1 MNRAGWLFLLLGLNV
16 AAAESAPGSA
26 LGNAPAGAVIDFQAQ
41 AQRSAPNDL
50 GNASM
55 YVEANGV
62 QPAELA
68 RRVNQTIAAALAAA
82 KAHPDVKVKS
92 GGVHTYPSYGKV
104 SRVIESWRMRSE
116 LLLESRD
123 AAALSEAIGKL
134 QGSLVVGSINFSP
147 APETRRKVE
156 DDTTL
161 DALAIFQEKA
171 ARYATAL
178 KKSYRLRSMSISSQG
193 AVSPAPTFRAMA
205 MASDSVAM
213 PAEAGDSQIV
223 VIVSGQIELLT
234 SETSATIS
242 KQ

>member
-1 MNRAGWLFLLLGLNV
+1 MNRAGWLFLLLALNV
-16 AAAESAPGSA
+16 AAAELPPSNTPSGA
-26 LGNAPAGAVIDFQAQ
+26 LIDFQVQ
-41 AQRSAPNDL
+41 AQRGAPNDL
-50 GNASM
+50 GNATM

-68 RRVNQTIAAALAAA
+68 RRVNQTIAAALTVA
-82 KAHPDVKVKS
+82 KTHPDVKVRS
-92 GGVHTYPSYGKV
+92 GGVHTYPIYGKG

-123 AAALSEAIGKL
+123 SAALTELIGKL
-134 QGSLVVGSINFSP
+134 QGSLAVGNMNFSP

-156 DDTTL
+156 DDTAL

-178 KKSYRLRSMSISSQG
+178 KKSYRLRSMNISSQG

-205 MASDSVAM
+205 MASDSIAM

-223 VIVSGQIELLT
+223 VIVSGQIELLN